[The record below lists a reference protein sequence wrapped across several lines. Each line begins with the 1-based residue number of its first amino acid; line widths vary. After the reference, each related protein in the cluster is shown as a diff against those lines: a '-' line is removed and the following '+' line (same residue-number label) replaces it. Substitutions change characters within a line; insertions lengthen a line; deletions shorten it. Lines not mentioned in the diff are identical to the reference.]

1 MSNQDVKDRDR
12 ATFVAVAILLAVF
25 VGLLLGIAL
34 VFPNMLA
41 IFAIVFGGGILIGFQ
56 YLIWGRWLMGYLKAR
71 VPDDTEEEEEFL
83 KKYGPQ

>member
-1 MSNQDVKDRDR
+1 M
-12 ATFVAVAILLAVF
+12 
-25 VGLLLGIAL
+25 GH
-34 VFPNMLA
+34 
-41 IFAIVFGGGILIGFQ
+41 AIVFGGGILIGFQ

>member
-1 MSNQDVKDRDR
+1 MTQHDPKNKDR
-12 ATFVAVAILLAVF
+12 ATFVAVAMLLAVF
-25 VGLLLGIAL
+25 IGLLSTIAL

-41 IFAIVFGGGILIGFQ
+41 IFAIIFGGGILIGFQ